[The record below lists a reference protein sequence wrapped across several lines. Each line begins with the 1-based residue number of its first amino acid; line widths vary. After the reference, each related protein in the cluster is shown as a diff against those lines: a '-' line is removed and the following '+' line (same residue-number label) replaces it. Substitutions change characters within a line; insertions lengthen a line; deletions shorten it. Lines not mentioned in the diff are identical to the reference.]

1 MNGTDVR
8 IDFLWK
14 IRYSRGGY
22 LKKKRTFVLKTIENR
37 ADIEYNVVHIDGYGA
52 R

>member
-14 IRYSRGGY
+14 IRYSIGVAI
-22 LKKKRTFVLKTIENR
+22 KKRKERLFWKNIENR
-37 ADIEYNVVHIDGYGA
+37 ADIEYNWYILMDMG
-52 R
+52 